1 MKNEATI
8 RYRLSLEP
16 AYQIIYWSISWTTF
30 FISLI
35 GILEIQRVN
44 VVSILAAIIF
54 ILTAY
59 IGLGSYLTINH
70 TNMEF
75 SYLRGMK
82 KESIPLESIKKIKG
96 HHLSQQIDFKTERP
110 KFWFY
115 FFNKKI
121 KTQFYQHFVTDYPA
135 IPLSEEFIKTPTYMD
150 TSVFQNDQRD

>member
-75 SYLRGMK
+75 CF
-82 KESIPLESIKKIKG
+82 
-96 HHLSQQIDFKTERP
+96 D
-110 KFWFY
+110 W
-115 FFNKKI
+115 
-121 KTQFYQHFVTDYPA
+121 QF
-135 IPLSEEFIKTPTYMD
+135 M
-150 TSVFQNDQRD
+150 